1 MILRNLD
8 QLTTNPSAFVLSTS
22 LFLLGII
29 LAITVHEFSH
39 ALVATNLGDDTAK
52 RMGRLSL
59 NPLVHLDLAG
69 SLMIMLAG
77 FGWGKPVPV
86 NPLRLGRN
94 TFRDMALVASAGPIS
109 NILTAAIASIPFK
122 IGMLPWPTTLNP
134 QFLDFPLGFVSAFLF
149 IAISLNLL
157 LAVFNLIP
165 LAPLDGSKVLP
176 GILPKNLAQSYQRL
190 TPWGPGILM
199 TIILFDIFL
208 DVGILSKIIGPIV
221 NLLSN
226 LMVGMPIL

>member
-1 MILRNLD
+1 MILWNLD

-22 LFLLGII
+22 LFLFGIV

-39 ALVATNLGDDTAK
+39 ALVASNLGDDTAK

-86 NPLRLGRN
+86 NPWRLGKNAFRN
-94 TFRDMALVASAGPIS
+94 MALVASAGPIS
-109 NILTAAIASIPFK
+109 NILTAALASIPFK
-122 IGMLPWPTTLNP
+122 VGMLSWPTTLNP
-134 QFLDFPLGFVSAFLF
+134 QFLDFPVGFVSAFLF
-149 IAISLNLL
+149 ITIALNLL
-157 LAVFNLIP
+157 LAIFNLIP

-176 GILPKNLAQSYQRL
+176 GILPNRLAQSYQRL

-199 TIILFDIFL
+199 TIILLDIFL
-208 DVGILSKIIGPIV
+208 DVGILSKFIGPIV
-221 NLLSN
+221 NLLSQ
-226 LMVGMPIL
+226 LIVGFPIL